1 MNKFNEYDVVQ
12 ATHSLSEQV
21 PSGTKGTVLLVFRDL
36 PFQYEVEFFDG
47 AESLRTLTVKEKDL
61 QCFGLRE

>member
-12 ATHSLSEQV
+12 TTRALSDQV
-21 PSGTKGTVLLVFRDL
+21 QRGIKGTILLVFRDS

-47 AESLRTLTVKEKDL
+47 EESLGTLTVKETDL
-61 QCFGLRE
+61 QRLS